1 MAECSWIAPPV
12 SPQPFRVCGPLRLP
26 VLPDASE
33 WRRSGVVAEF
43 PRWAVVGFTAPLSW
57 MDWRWPPGLFER
69 QNQTAQVL
77 SRLAVP
83 LERPETSMSC
93 APSIPAMRQAWAN
106 PAAQGEAGEAIGR
119 GRGRASPSTSISRR
133 TTLVERMRARIL
145 AVQFQE
151 IECEQDDLAKALRL

>member
-1 MAECSWIAPPV
+1 
-12 SPQPFRVCGPLRLP
+12 
-26 VLPDASE
+26 
-33 WRRSGVVAEF
+33 
-43 PRWAVVGFTAPLSW
+43 
-57 MDWRWPPGLFER
+57 
-69 QNQTAQVL
+69 
-77 SRLAVP
+77 
-83 LERPETSMSC
+83 MSC

-106 PAAQGEAGEAIGR
+106 TAAQGEAGEAIGR